1 MFLSYL
7 LMCLRHA
14 KTLEDFAQVNTKMQV
29 NTTKEI
35 SSIELF
41 LVLWCKVGTQQ
52 KEMEQEEFQYMVRN
66 SRTNKFGTLTL
77 IKVSF
82 QWQMLDLTQTDHS
95 SLFAMVQLLILTKST
110 LSSEELSMD
119 TKFANWLSRIR
130 LVHKINQSSLL
141 PLLIVA
147 SWKETIN

>member
-1 MFLSYL
+1 
-7 LMCLRHA
+7 
-14 KTLEDFAQVNTKMQV
+14 
-29 NTTKEI
+29 
-35 SSIELF
+35 
-41 LVLWCKVGTQQ
+41 
-52 KEMEQEEFQYMVRN
+52 MVRN

-110 LSSEELSMD
+110 QSSEELSMD
-119 TKFANWLSRIR
+119 TKFAKWLSRIR

-147 SWKETIN
+147 S